1 MTTVDRRKW
10 LAQRIS
16 FLESLLADGA
26 KGEQRAAIESELAKL
41 KDEAGFGSGRL
52 RRWLL
57 GIPWRPGDR

>member
-26 KGEQRAAIESELAKL
+26 EGEQRAAIESELAKL
-41 KDEAGFGSGRL
+41 KEEAFHSRGRL
-52 RRWLL
+52 RRWLF
-57 GIPWRPGDR
+57 GMTWRPGDR